1 MPVTE
6 ERSQRS
12 RDWQSGLI
20 VIGVMAAIMWIVEI
34 FDQISGDD
42 LDQYGIQPRDADSLP
57 GIAAAPFLHAGF
69 DHLIGNTI
77 PFLVLGAIIAL
88 GGATRVLLTTGIII
102 LVAGLGTWLIGP
114 AHTVHVGA
122 SGVVFGYAGYVIA
135 RGIFSRS
142 LLELGIGALVVI
154 LYSSTLLGS
163 LVPTPGVSWQSH
175 LFGAIGGVLAAWILD
190 RRPRDDLALSAGSP
204 PAAPTR

>member
-1 MPVTE
+1 MDD

-42 LDQYGIQPRDADSLP
+42 LDQYGIQPRDVDSLP
-57 GIAAAPFLHAGF
+57 GIVAAPFLHAGF

-77 PFLVLGAIIAL
+77 PFLILGAIIAL
-88 GGATRVLLTTGIII
+88 GGATRVLLTTAIIVV
-102 LVAGLGTWLIGP
+102 VAGLGTWLIGP
-114 AHTVHVGA
+114 AHSVHVGA

-142 LLELGIGALVVI
+142 LLELAVGGLVLI
-154 LYSSTLLGS
+154 LYSSTLLGA
-163 LVPTPGVSWQSH
+163 LVPQPGISWQSH
-175 LFGAIGGVLAAWILD
+175 LFGGIGGVLAAWLLD
-190 RRPRDDLALSAGSP
+190 RRPTTEA
-204 PAAPTR
+204 PATA

>member
-1 MPVTE
+1 MPMDD
-6 ERSQRS
+6 ERARRGS
-12 RDWQSGLI
+12 DWQSGLI
-20 VIGVMAAIMWIVEI
+20 VVGVMAAIMWIVEI

-57 GIAAAPFLHAGF
+57 GIVAAPFLHAGF

-77 PFLVLGAIIAL
+77 PFLILGAIIAL
-88 GGATRVLLTTGIII
+88 GGATRVLLTTAIII

-114 AHTVHVGA
+114 AHSVHVGA

-135 RGIFSRS
+135 RGVFSRS
-142 LLELGIGALVVI
+142 LLELAIGALVVV
-154 LYSSTLLGS
+154 LYSSTLLS
-163 LVPTPGVSWQSH
+163 ALVPTQGISWQSH
-175 LFGAIGGVLAAWILD
+175 LFGGIGGVLAAWMLD
-190 RRPRDDLALSAGSP
+190 RRREPDLPLSAGSR